1 MMNKFWLY
9 FGLKTELFLEKYK
22 DERKRGRQSTFDR
35 LRAFASKWEK
45 NQSKDEKIKEEY
57 LENVISTLLRF
68 FPLNL
73 TDIK

>member
-45 NQSKDEKIKEEY
+45 KQSKDEKIKKK
-57 LENVISTLLRF
+57 N
-68 FPLNL
+68 
-73 TDIK
+73 